1 MNQRQV
7 KLLRYLSE
15 TDHWMTGKDLAGLL
29 GVSDRTVRSDIAAIG
44 RQTGPA
50 ILSSRRYGY
59 RLRAGSPQYPL
70 SPQAKPAGPCPAPT
84 RPGERYGF
92 ILKTLLDN
100 EAGLHLQVLKDM
112 LLFSSSS
119 IEKDLMRAK
128 AELKEIPGLCL
139 KRSNSLIWL
148 EGGELAKRRLYQ
160 KLVLH
165 RLGGDLLDL
174 DKLAA
179 YFREIDL
186 ISMWN
191 EMDRDFRSMGFEV
204 RKMLLPV
211 LITYVGITMKRILG
225 AHFCHSS
232 EYAGAPP
239 ENLREKAQYQIA
251 ERFFSRARESYGCD
265 APRDEADILA
275 LFLMDRQNLL
285 SEPGDRV
292 NLLVEQVLDQVFQSY
307 EIDLRQDLELIP
319 MLKHHIS
326 VLLYQNWIR
335 GFEFPLSG
343 QEIKSNYPLSF
354 EIACFMVHFL
364 EEKTGHTIVETEIG
378 LIALH
383 LQCAYER
390 RYSSEKYR
398 LLIICPYNHG
408 LLSYFLDRMKTH
420 FGQRAQVIDCQPMFE
435 RSKVQKEK
443 PDLILTTFP
452 LENTLEIPT
461 LLISLFMNGSDENRI
476 FGALNQLDSQQ
487 FRARCIPWMATLSS
501 PSFFY
506 TDLEAKTPEEA
517 ICFLCGRLKEA
528 GYIPDAFTDSVLG
541 REQMSS
547 TAFEFQFA
555 LPHSLN
561 VSAYHSVLSVAFLKK
576 PIVWG
581 QYKISLV
588 LLPAIGAEDRWGI
601 EIFFN
606 WLGNVITNPGQ
617 LHALLESKSW
627 LDFQKLFQ

>member
-1 MNQRQV
+1 MNQRQM
-7 KLLRYLSE
+7 KLLRLLSE
-15 TDHWMTGKDLAGLL
+15 AEQWMTGKDLAGLL
-29 GVSDRTVRSDIAAIG
+29 GVSDRTVRSDIAAIE
-44 RQTGPA
+44 RQTGPS

-59 RLRAGSPQYPL
+59 RINGGYSL
-70 SPQAKPAGPCPAPT
+70 SPLAEHGVPCPIPVK
-84 RPGERYGF
+84 PGERYGF

-100 EAGLHLQVLKDM
+100 EAGISLEVLKDM
-112 LLFSSSS
+112 LFFSASS

-139 KRSNSLIWL
+139 KRSNNLIRL

-165 RLGGDLLDL
+165 QLGGDLLDL
-174 DKLAA
+174 NKLAA

-186 ISMWN
+186 IWVWN
-191 EMDRDFRSMGFEV
+191 EMDRDFRRMGCEV
-204 RKMLLPV
+204 RKVLLPV
-211 LITYVGITMKRILG
+211 LITYVGIAMKRILG
-225 AHFCHSS
+225 FHFCHVC
-232 EYAGAPP
+232 EYAGTWP
-239 ENLREKAQYQIA
+239 ENLRKKAQYQIS
-251 ERFFSRARESYGCD
+251 ERFFSRARERYGCD
-265 APRDEADILA
+265 APQDETDVLA
-275 LFLMDRQNLL
+275 LFLIDRQNLL
-285 SEPGDRV
+285 PDTGDRV
-292 NLLVEQVLDQVFQSY
+292 NLLVEQVLEQVFQCY

-326 VLLYQNWIR
+326 VLLYQNWIHD
-335 GFEFPLSG
+335 FEFPLSS

-398 LLIICPYNHG
+398 ILIICPYNHG
-408 LLSYFLDRMKTH
+408 LLSYFLDRAKTH
-420 FGQRAQVIDCQPMFE
+420 FGQRAEVIGCQPMFE
-435 RSKVQKEK
+435 RNKVCKEK

-452 LENTLEIPT
+452 LENTLDIPT

-476 FGALNQLDSQQ
+476 FGALNQLDSQR
-487 FRARCIPWMATLSS
+487 FRARCIPWMATLVS
-501 PSFFY
+501 PGFFY
-506 TDLEAKTPEEA
+506 TDLEAETPEEA
-517 ICFLCGRLKEA
+517 IRFLCTRLKEA
-528 GYIPDAFTDSVLG
+528 GYIPDTFTDSVLE

-561 VSAYHSVLSVAFLKK
+561 VSALHSVLSVAFLKK
-576 PIVWG
+576 PVVWG
-581 QYKISLV
+581 LYKVSLV
-588 LLPAIGAEDRWGI
+588 LLPAIGAEDRRHI

-617 LHALLESKSW
+617 LHALLESKNW